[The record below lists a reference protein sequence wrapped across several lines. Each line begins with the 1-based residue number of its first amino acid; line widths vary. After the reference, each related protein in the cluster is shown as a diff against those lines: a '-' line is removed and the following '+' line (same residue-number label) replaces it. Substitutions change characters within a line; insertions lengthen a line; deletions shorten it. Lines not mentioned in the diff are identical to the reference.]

1 MKKILDVLAGNCP
14 KIPPI
19 WMMRQAGRYLPEY
32 RDLRGKAGSF
42 LNLCYN
48 PEHAAEVTLQPIRR
62 FGFDA
67 AILFADILLVPH
79 AMGCDL
85 AFETGEG
92 PVMTPVASQKE
103 LNQLKVTDAH
113 EELLCIGDTVKLVAN
128 ALDEKTTLIG
138 FAGAPWT
145 VATYMVG
152 GRGGEGQRPARVM
165 MRENPQLLHN
175 IMSSITEV
183 TIEYLAM
190 QARCGAEVLKIFD
203 SWASDL
209 TLSQFDEFVCYY
221 HRTIIDGLRA
231 KNIEVPIIGLPK
243 GASAYLDH
251 YINHVPCQAVALDT
265 SVNPLLIRENFPVQ
279 GNLDP
284 LSLIVG
290 GASLEREVTEIL
302 DKFAGRPHI
311 FNLSH
316 GIKPETP
323 IAHVERMIELVR
335 S

>member
-1 MKKILDVLAGNCP
+1 MKKILQVLAGQRVST
-14 KIPPI
+14 PPI

-32 RDLRGKAGSF
+32 RELRGQAGSF

-92 PVMTPVASQKE
+92 PVMTPITSQDD
-103 LNQLKVTDAH
+103 LNRLKVDGAH
-113 EELLCIGDTVKLVAN
+113 EALTCIGETVKLVSA
-128 ALDEKTTLIG
+128 ALDDKTTLIG

-165 MRENPQLLHN
+165 MRENPDLLHK
-175 IMSSITEV
+175 IMSAITKV
-183 TIEYLAM
+183 TIEYMAM

-209 TLSQFDEFVCYY
+209 TLSQFDEFVCQY
-221 HRTIIDGLRA
+221 HRQIIDGLRV
-231 KNIEVPIIGLPK
+231 KNINVPIIGLPK
-243 GASAYLDH
+243 GGSAFLDH
-251 YINHVPCQAVALDT
+251 YIAHVPCQAVALDT
-265 SVNPLLIRENFPVQ
+265 SVNTLLIKDNFPVQ

-290 GASLEREVTEIL
+290 GPSLDREVAEIL
-302 DKFAGRPHI
+302 EKFSDRPHI

-323 IAHVERMIELVR
+323 ISHVERMIELVR